1 MNNGE
6 RRGRGTGWVTE
17 QSHKTMFTNHS
28 LKKKK
33 EKKRP
38 EVESNPRLSAKFSP
52 SLTP

>member
-17 QSHKTMFTNHS
+17 QNHKTMFTNHS

-33 EKKRP
+33 KEKKEDP
-38 EVESNPRLSAKFSP
+38 K
-52 SLTP
+52 